1 MKFLFVNNACKD
13 KILFNQQPVTV
24 IILVL
29 KMLSVMKILVN
40 VFVIQMPMVENVMN
54 VNLVT
59 GTFQVVNL
67 VNVMAM
73 LQFVMLPLVNV
84 STVMITLMVFIA
96 MSVEM
101 GSMET
106 HLLILKYHV
115 RLVHVQTQKPLDIP
129 LQIHAT

>member
-1 MKFLFVNNACKD
+1 
-13 KILFNQQPVTV
+13 
-24 IILVL
+24 
-29 KMLSVMKILVN
+29 MLSAMKILAN
-40 VFVIQMPMVENVMN
+40 AFAIQMHMVENVMN
-54 VNLVT
+54 VNLAT
-59 GTFQVVNL
+59 GTFHLVNL